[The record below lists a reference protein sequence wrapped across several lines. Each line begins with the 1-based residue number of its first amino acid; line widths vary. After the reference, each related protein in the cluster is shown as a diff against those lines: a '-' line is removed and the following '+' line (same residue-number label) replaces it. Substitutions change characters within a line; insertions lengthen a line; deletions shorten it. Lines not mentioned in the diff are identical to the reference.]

1 MSSDGR
7 AFEQEITADPS
18 KFVKGFEQAK
28 VAATG
33 GASAIDAQFKKIG
46 DSVAAVNKAMLGFV
60 AVLAGGGALKKF
72 ISDANEWNGSAGKM
86 AAQLGITTQKASAMN
101 VALNR
106 LGLDSDVALDAAQKL
121 SKSVQTNA
129 QAFEVLG
136 VKVRDV
142 TTGAYRPI
150 TEVMGEVNQKLAEI
164 KNPIE
169 QNIAGQQI
177 YGKGWSE
184 MRGLLK
190 LTTQAMAEAE
200 VRGRQLGL
208 IVGPEGAAM
217 SRQYSI
223 QMRELGLVGKSLEI
237 QFGNQLLPVFTR
249 LGSFMAQEGPVMGQ
263 VFGRVLEGIGFAAAS
278 TWLAL
283 KDMGDGIGA
292 MAAQAAALLSGD
304 LAGAQ
309 AIGKMRDQES
319 AKNQAAYEK
328 LKADFGK
335 PLTMAMP
342 TAPDLTKGP
351 QYKFKEKEEKT
362 TDPKGRVAEWDA
374 RLAQD
379 KAALER
385 EGLLENQ
392 FREMSKS
399 AELAYWQDLLKRKD
413 LTDTEKAALSRKAA
427 EVEMAMVKQTFDV
440 KVKSLEA
447 EAERFKNNTGE
458 RMRLE
463 QQIQGMYQSGTAQY
477 EESRKRMVAIERQ
490 AAEQQKQIAQQV
502 ADAKRLSSLA
512 AISME
517 EQAAQLDVELGLTTR
532 AELLQQETTF
542 EQRRYEIAGQAL
554 QDRLQIFA
562 ADPDRNPVEVQRV
575 HNEIEALEQQH
586 QLRLGQIRNQT
597 VLEQSAN
604 YRSMFGSLESSW
616 GQLISKFL
624 QGGLTFANFIKGAT
638 RSVAQAGIDMVSQ
651 MAAKWLI
658 TQLAQRVLGKATK
671 TGEVQGHAA
680 VAGAAAV
687 ASTAAIPIVGPI
699 LAPAAGAAAFATAM
713 SFLPG
718 VLASAAGGYDIP
730 GTVNPLVQA
739 HAKEMILPAKY
750 ADVIRDMANGP
761 GGEGGW
767 APPQLVVHP
776 LPGNFFMVHRDHLV
790 AALTSAKRD
799 GALKL

>member
-28 VAATG
+28 AAATG
-33 GASAIDAQFKKIG
+33 GAAAIDAQFKKIG
-46 DSVAAVNKAMLGFV
+46 DSVAAVNKLMLGFV
-60 AVLAGGGALKKF
+60 AVIAGGGALKKF
-72 ISDANEWNGSAGKM
+72 ISDANEWNGTAGKM
-86 AAQLGITTQKASAMN
+86 SAQLGITTEKASVMN

-106 LGLDSDVALDAAQKL
+106 LGLDSDTALDAAQKL
-121 SKSVQTNA
+121 SKSIQTNG
-129 QAFEVLG
+129 QAFDVMG
-136 VKVRDV
+136 VKVRDA
-142 TTGAYRPI
+142 TGAYRPVVD
-150 TEVMGEVNQKLAEI
+150 VMGEVNQKLAEI

-190 LTTQAMAEAE
+190 LTSQAMTEAE
-200 VRGRQLGL
+200 ERGRKLGL

-217 SRQYSI
+217 SKQYNI

-263 VFGRVLEGIGFAAAS
+263 VFGRVLEGIGFAAAA

-283 KDMGDGIGA
+283 KDMGDSLGA
-292 MAAQAAALLSGD
+292 MAAQAGALLSGD
-304 LAGAQ
+304 LAGAR
-309 AIGKMRDQES
+309 AIGKMRDEES

-328 LKADFGK
+328 LKAEFGK
-335 PLTMAMP
+335 PISVAPLAT
-342 TAPDLTKGP
+342 PDLTGGP
-351 QYKFKEKEEKT
+351 QYKFKEKAAK
-362 TDPKGRVAEWDA
+362 DPAGRVAEWEA
-374 RLAQD
+374 QLAQD

-385 EGLLENQ
+385 QGLLENQ

-399 AELAYWQDLLKRKD
+399 QELAYWQGLLKVTE
-413 LTDTEKAALSRKAA
+413 LTAAEKSAITRKAA

-440 KVKSLEA
+440 KVKALEA
-447 EAERFKNNTGE
+447 EAEQFKNNTGE
-458 RMRLE
+458 RLRIE
-463 QQIQGMYQSGTAQY
+463 QQIQGMYQAGTAQF
-477 EESRKRMVAIERQ
+477 EESRKRMVTIERQ

-502 ADAKRLSSLA
+502 VDAKRQAALS
-512 AISME
+512 AITLE
-517 EQAAQLDVELGLTTR
+517 EQAAQLDVELGLTSR
-532 AELLQQETTF
+532 AALLEQQAAF

-554 QDRLQIFA
+554 QDRLQMFA

-597 VLEQSAN
+597 VLEQTSN
-604 YRSMFGSLESSW
+604 YRTMFGSLESSW

-658 TQLAQRVLGKATK
+658 TQLAQRVLGKVTK

-687 ASTAAIPIVGPI
+687 ASTAAIPIVGPL

-750 ADVIRDMANGP
+750 ADVIRGMADGP
-761 GGEGGW
+761 DSGQAW
-767 APPQLVVHP
+767 APPSLVVHP